1 MPSVCA
7 SWWASER
14 KAVVVTTTA
23 GVPARWSVTASWRL
37 HDVQDPQSAEPVTT
51 RSTSRSRVSTS
62 GGAGVDEFAF
72 RS

>member
-7 SWWASER
+7 SWWASVSN
-14 KAVVVTTTA
+14 AVVVTTTA
-23 GVPARWSVTASWRL
+23 GVPARWRVTASWRL

-51 RSTSRSRVSTS
+51 RSTSRSRARAS
-62 GGAGVDEFAF
+62 GRAGVEEFAF